1 VIVPV
6 IGVSGSGK
14 SVVGKAL
21 AASQGWN
28 FLEGDQ
34 FHPGKNLQKMARGE
48 ALTDADRAPYYA
60 ALRAR
65 LLDAATAGEDVV
77 LACSALQAK
86 HRALLNVSSQVR
98 WVHLRLS
105 RALIERRL
113 AARQGHF
120 FNPALLDS
128 QLATFED
135 PVEVNAVEI
144 DVLEPDTIPEIVARI
159 EHALG
164 LEVRR

>member
-1 VIVPV
+1 MIVIV

-14 SVVGKAL
+14 SVVGSAL
-21 AASQGWN
+21 AHAHGWN

-48 ALTDADRAPYYA
+48 ALTDDDRAPYYA
-60 ALRAR
+60 ALRSR

-98 WVHLRLS
+98 FVHLRLS
-105 RALIERRL
+105 KALLERRL

-120 FNPALLDS
+120 FKPELLES
-128 QLATFED
+128 QLATFEE
-135 PVEVNAVEI
+135 PTEVNAVEL
-144 DVLEPDTIPEIVARI
+144 DVLETDPVESIVQRI

-164 LEVRR
+164 LEVKP